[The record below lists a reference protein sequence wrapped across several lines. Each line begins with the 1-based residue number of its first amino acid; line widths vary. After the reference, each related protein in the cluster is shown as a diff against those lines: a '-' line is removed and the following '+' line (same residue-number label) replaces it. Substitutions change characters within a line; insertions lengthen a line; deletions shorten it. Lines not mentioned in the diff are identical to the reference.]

1 MKAKRLNATA
11 MSEVEVTHISL
22 VKRGANRQPIKI
34 HKSEDGNNTMSQKTL
49 DLQSIGSKAIKSEQ
63 KSTPV
68 LVAAI
73 VAKGEGE
80 RVATLLGGVEEL
92 NVVAVKTDDTNDCDV
107 INFIEGD
114 LSVGNTIVYKYDDDM
129 ALVVAGVKETT
140 QKMEFYSNT
149 TSFKENVVKSSFFP
163 NLREAGYTLADT
175 VANIM
180 FEDDQGYAAK
190 VEAEVAAH
198 SEYVNALVKSLPVKV
213 LKSIDAIDFTKAE
226 EVTEEAQKTEDG
238 EAQGVVEDAKGEA
251 ETTEVVETTEA
262 VKSEES
268 SEEVTDGAA
277 EETTEVTEAV
287 AEETVP
293 AWAQQL
299 IDSNTAINERLSS
312 VEQAANT
319 AVQKS
324 EEAAEATNEAK
335 TLAEKAEAALGTA
348 RKTVVG
354 DSIEEDLPTQTPA
367 YSAELDDD
375 LRDGGIE
382 LA

>member
-80 RVATLLGGVEEL
+80 RVAQLLGTVEEL
-92 NVVAVKTDDTNDCDV
+92 NVVAVKADDENDCDV

-140 QKMEFYSNT
+140 QKMDFYSNT
-149 TSFKENVVKSSFFP
+149 TSFRENVTKSAFFP
-163 NLREAGYTLADT
+163 NLREAGYALTET
-175 VANIM
+175 IANIM
-180 FEDDQGYAAK
+180 YEDDKGYAAK

-198 SEYVNALVKSLPVKV
+198 SEYVNTLVKSLPVKV

-238 EAQGVVEDAKGEA
+238 EAQEVVDNSNVEA
-251 ETTEVVETTEA
+251 EATEVVETTEA
-262 VKSEES
+262 AKSEES
-268 SEEVTDGAA
+268 SEEVTDGAEEAA
-277 EETTEVTEAV
+277 EEVTEAV
-287 AEETVP
+287 VEESVP
-293 AWAQQL
+293 AWAQAL
-299 IDSNTAINERLSS
+299 IDSNTAMTERINA
-312 VEQAANT
+312 VEQAATT

-335 TLAEKAEAALGTA
+335 TLAEKAEAALGKA
-348 RKTVVG
+348 RKTVVA
-354 DSIEEDLPTQTPA
+354 DSIEEDLPVQTPA